1 MKDTLTPM
9 QQKFADIVIN
19 SLKLNVVQN
28 GLGTRLAEQIVEA
41 VQAVE
46 PTAKYVEVEEGS
58 VVFYKDSIKQAV
70 VDQLSKTLA
79 NYEQKTIALRNALLT
94 LK

>member
-46 PTAKYVEVEEGS
+46 PTAKYVEVEEGT